1 MLYSYLKNPWNQCSM
16 NAWAY
21 KTQTMTTTN
30 VAISNIVTATK
41 TPSTIFTDS
50 IPVCIIHG
58 SPRRPQSCVSHE
70 LEVLLSENKSYKYF
84 DLIPTLVTYAQQ
96 LFANLCLPF
105 IYLITSMKSK
115 SSHSCPTKME
125 PFNPHR

>member
-1 MLYSYLKNPWNQCSM
+1 
-16 NAWAY
+16 
-21 KTQTMTTTN
+21 MTTTN

-84 DLIPTLVTYAQQ
+84 DLIPTLVTYAHTAVCKSVSAIH
-96 LFANLCLPF
+96 LFNYFDEVQIFTFLPNKDGT
-105 IYLITSMKSK
+105 L
-115 SSHSCPTKME
+115 
-125 PFNPHR
+125 

>member
-1 MLYSYLKNPWNQCSM
+1 MLYSYLKNPWNQCSI

-58 SPRRPQSCVSHE
+58 FMEVQDDHSHVSHE
-70 LEVLLSENKSYKYF
+70 LEVLLSENKSY
-84 DLIPTLVTYAQQ
+84 
-96 LFANLCLPF
+96 
-105 IYLITSMKSK
+105 
-115 SSHSCPTKME
+115 
-125 PFNPHR
+125 